1 MRGKAYDDQKQA
13 AEELQRKIERR
24 KERAKIKQEKLE
36 EEARESYLTIE
47 QFSYL
52 KRKFEV
58 TSRRLKDH

>member
-47 QFSYL
+47 
-52 KRKFEV
+52 
-58 TSRRLKDH
+58 